1 MAQEPTLPPSAPDE
15 APHLIAASG
24 PQAEGLF
31 WEFLTVPIRNRHT
44 RRAYRRAVA
53 DFAIFS
59 QERGVT
65 TLVEVKSTHV
75 AGYVEQLGKTRA
87 PQTVKLRLA
96 ALRGLLDWLVVGG
109 VIPVNP
115 AASVRGPRYLVR
127 KGRTPVL
134 GPGEAQALLRHID
147 ASTLVGRRDRALIG
161 IMLYGLARV
170 SAAVGMRVGDF
181 ERRGHRHWV
190 VLREKGGRV
199 HELPAHHNLEAWLI
213 DYIEAAGIGDEARAP
228 LFRAAIGRSGTLSD
242 RPLLARNALHIVRR
256 RCRDAGIGTP
266 AGCHSL
272 RATGI
277 TAYLAHGGKLET
289 AQRLAGH
296 ASPRTTQ
303 IYDRTDDAVTLDE
316 VERIIL

>member
-1 MAQEPTLPPSAPDE
+1 MSEPGSRRSARP
-15 APHLIAASG
+15 
-24 PQAEGLF
+24 
-31 WEFLTVPIRNRHT
+31 T
-44 RRAYRRAVA
+44 RR
-53 DFAIFS
+53 
-59 QERGVT
+59 
-65 TLVEVKSTHV
+65 
-75 AGYVEQLGKTRA
+75 
-87 PQTVKLRLA
+87 TVKLRLA

-109 VIPVNP
+109 VIPLNP
-115 AASVRGPRYLVR
+115 AASVRGPRHVVR

-134 GPGEAQALLRHID
+134 AAGEAQALIRHID
-147 ASTLVGRRDRALIG
+147 VSTVVGRRDRALIG
-161 IMLYGLARV
+161 VMLYGLARA

-190 VLREKGGRV
+190 VLREKGGRM

-213 DYIEAAGIGDEARAP
+213 DYIEAAGIGDTARAP
-228 LFRAAIGRSGTLSD
+228 LFRAAIGRWGTLSD
-242 RPLLARNALHIVRR
+242 RPLLARNALHAVHR
-256 RCRDAGIGTP
+256 RCRDAGIETR

-277 TAYLAHGGKLET
+277 TAYLAHGGTLET